1 MNSEK
6 IQKTEMPA
14 AQSQKDPQTEGCYY
28 RRRK

>member
-1 MNSEK
+1 MNRKK

-14 AQSQKDPQTEGCYY
+14 AQSQKDPQTEVCYH